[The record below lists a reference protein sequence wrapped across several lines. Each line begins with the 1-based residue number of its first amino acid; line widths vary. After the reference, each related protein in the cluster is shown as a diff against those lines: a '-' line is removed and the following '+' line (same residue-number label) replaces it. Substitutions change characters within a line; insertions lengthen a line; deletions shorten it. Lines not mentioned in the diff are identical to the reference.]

1 MATHIVTTTADVVD
15 ENDGVFSLREAIALA
30 NADTDADTITF
41 AAGVGGGTIVLS
53 SELSITDDL
62 TIDGDINDDNKA
74 DITIS
79 GNDASRIVNITGATT
94 DVALKSLTLTN
105 GYSADHGGA
114 VRAWDIGK
122 LTILDTTIQNSK
134 SDSYG
139 GAIRAYGAEVEI
151 VNSLLHHNVSGEE
164 GGGLFMSDSD
174 TTIVNST
181 FYFNDATNGGGGIST
196 WTSNLDIYN
205 STISDNWSAL
215 DGGGG
220 GIRNL
225 GSTITV
231 ANSVIALNIS
241 GPDFSTPDDV
251 EGTLFSAIKSAFSTS
266 PIITTSQSN
275 LLNIAQLGLGA
286 LADNGGTVQTIGIL
300 PGSVLI
306 DAGSNAA
313 IPQDFLDLDGDSSSI
328 DPLPYDAR
336 GYDRINNGTVDIG
349 AAEFRRDIDYS
360 LYGKLLALSLADQNG
375 DSVAANDVFDGD
387 NETIVF
393 VLDHADYGV
402 GTMPPQIQATIG
414 QANAL
419 LAAAETAG
427 HDLDIR
433 IVCLDGYD
441 GPLEG
446 LSEGVS
452 LLHLADPGSEE
463 AQAAVYDLMDTY
475 AFLSGLEVSTMPFK
489 ALHRLAGTTDVDIV
503 ASTEETT
510 GLIGAG
516 FYQQKVLATP
526 LEEALAE
533 TGPAID
539 LTEFV
544 TSVSPGDF
552 TAVGAFNEVGEVV
565 PDLTFTDADGEAFS
579 LRGEGKGLMVL
590 TFCAQWCAPC
600 TAAAMVLPE
609 VMANV
614 GDGFTFAEIILENDA
629 GRMATTANAFHW
641 RAKYDLTDP
650 VVTSNGDMQTAVDLL
665 RGVDLRGYPT
675 CLIIDQATG
684 EIVSRFYGQQAVEED
699 YTEAL
704 LDVSDDYYG
713 ALARKKFGGTSKRD
727 TFEGGLGFDTISGAN
742 GNDTLSGGN
751 GNDKIAGG
759 DGNDALFGETGSD
772 RLSGGAGSDTIS
784 GGEANDVIDGGNGV
798 DDLDGGTGND
808 TVAGGA
814 GTDMLAGGEGRD
826 TLSYAASNAAVAIDL
841 SDNTAQGGHA
851 TGDIFLSFE
860 NAIGSRFRDV
870 LTGND
875 LSNSFEGG
883 IGGDT
888 LIGGIGSDTLSY
900 ASSRKGVTINLESG
914 VAKGGDAKG
923 DQFTSFENVIG
934 SRFDDIITG
943 DGDYNIL
950 DGGAGNDTLIGGD
963 GFDHIIGG
971 KGIDR
976 LTGGADYDR
985 FYLSPDKADRD
996 VIIDFSD
1003 DLLIIETRLFGPG
1016 FSAGDKAA
1024 VIAGGDLDAALFVA
1038 NTTGL
1043 AESAEDRLIYNTETG
1058 KLFLDVNGSANGG
1071 SRLIATF
1078 IGTPPELTAASF
1090 DLL

>member
-1 MATHIVTTTADVVD
+1 MATHTVTTTDDVVD
-15 ENDGVFSLREAIALA
+15 ENDGVLSLREAVALA
-30 NADTDADTITF
+30 NADSLPDNITF
-41 AAGVGGGTIVLS
+41 AAGVSGGTIVLS
-53 SELSITDDL
+53 SELAITDDL
-62 TIDGDINDDNKA
+62 TIDGDIDGDNEA

-151 VNSLLHHNVSGEE
+151 VNSLLHHNFSGEE

-181 FYFNDATNGGGGIST
+181 FYYNDATNGGGGIST

-205 STISDNWSAL
+205 STIYNNWSAL

-220 GIRNL
+220 GIRDL

-251 EGTLFSAIKSAFSTS
+251 EGTLFSAINSAFSTS
-266 PIITTSQSN
+266 PNITTSQSN
-275 LLNIAQLGLGA
+275 LLNIGDPGLDPN
-286 LADNGGTVQTIGIL
+286 LADNGGTVQTLGIL

-313 IPQDFLDLDGDSSSI
+313 IPQDFLDLDGDLSSI

-336 GYDRINNGTVDIG
+336 GHDRINNGTVDIG
-349 AAEFRRDIDYS
+349 AAEFRQGIDYD
-360 LYGKLLALSLADQNG
+360 LHAGLLALSLADQNG
-375 DSVAANDVFDGD
+375 NAVAANDLFDGN

-393 VLDHADYGV
+393 VLEHAGYGDNV
-402 GTMPPQIQATIG
+402 PPQTQATIA

-419 LAAAETAG
+419 LAAAETSG

-452 LLHLADPGSEE
+452 LFHLVDHDSEE
-463 AQAAVYDLMDTY
+463 AQAAAYDLRVAY
-475 AFLSGLEVSTMPFK
+475 ALVSGLDASTMPFK
-489 ALHRLAGTTDVDIV
+489 ALHRLPGTTDIDIV
-503 ASTEETT
+503 ASTEQTVH
-510 GLIGAG
+510 IGAG

-526 LEEALAE
+526 LEAALAG
-533 TGPAID
+533 TGAAID

-544 TSVSPGDF
+544 TPVAGDF

-565 PDLTFTDADGEAFS
+565 PELTFTDADGEAFS

-590 TFCAQWCAPC
+590 TFCAQWCGPC
-600 TAAAMVLPE
+600 QFAATELPE
-609 VMANV
+609 VMTNV
-614 GDGFTFAEIILENDA
+614 GDGFTFVEIILENA
-629 GRMATTANAFHW
+629 NSGITTTANANQW
-641 RAKYDLTDP
+641 RVKYDLTDP
-650 VVTSNGDMQTAVDLL
+650 VVTPNGDAQTAVDLI
-665 RGVDLRGYPT
+665 RGVDLKGYPT
-675 CLIIDQATG
+675 YLIIDQKTG
-684 EIVSRFYGQQAVEED
+684 EIVSRFFGQPGEQGF
-699 YTEAL
+699 TEAL

-713 ALARKKFGGTSKRD
+713 ALARKKFEGTSKKD
-727 TFEGGLGFDTISGAN
+727 TFEGGLGFDTISGAS

-751 GNDKIAGG
+751 GNDRIAGG
-759 DGNDALFGETGSD
+759 DGNDTLLGETGSD
-772 RLSGGAGSDTIS
+772 TLSGGAGSDTIT
-784 GGEANDVIDGGNGV
+784 GAEANDVIDGGNGV

-814 GTDMLAGGEGRD
+814 GADVLAGGEGRD
-826 TLSYAASNAAVAIDL
+826 TLSYAASNAAVVIDL
-841 SDNTAQGGHA
+841 SASAVQGGHA
-851 TGDIFLSFE
+851 TGDVILSFE
-860 NAIGSRFRDV
+860 NAIGSRFADI
-870 LTGND
+870 LTGD
-875 LSNSFEGG
+875 DVSNTFEGG

-888 LIGGIGSDTLSY
+888 LAGGLGSDTLSY
-900 ASSRKGVTINLESG
+900 ASSLKGVTINLKSG
-914 VAKGGDAKG
+914 VAGGGDAKG
-923 DQFTSFENVIG
+923 DQFTDFENVIG
-934 SRFDDIITG
+934 SRFDDVITG
-943 DGDYNIL
+943 DDGDNDL
-950 DGGAGNDTLIGGD
+950 DGGAGNDILIGGD
-963 GFDHIIGG
+963 GFNRLIGG
-971 KGIDR
+971 KGIDK
-976 LTGGADYDR
+976 LTGGADLDR

-996 VIIDFSD
+996 VISDFSD
-1003 DLLIIETRLFGPG
+1003 DILVIEARLFGPG
-1016 FSAGDKAA
+1016 FGADDKAA
-1024 VIAGGDLDAALFVA
+1024 VWGGELDAALFVA

-1090 DLL
+1090 DLQ